1 MVEESSFFPLMRAL
15 AITESP
21 VLAPTS
27 ENRQARP
34 GFISGATTT
43 DYQQQQRL
51 RSSSIPKPL
60 PTRMTGNHGPA
71 GLPFQSSPA
80 PLSLDQIPTF
90 SNAQASVSILA
101 AILAREPELRDRIL
115 KETVADG
122 IIGGA
127 HCAFAD
133 EADEHLW
140 TYSQWI
146 GYLNELLQ
154 MCGVNMIEETP
165 VTLIAKEQPIGK
177 ARPTH
182 GMPSKVSSVASG
194 LSFLSTSPSGATSGL
209 SLFSLDNI
217 KRRRHT
223 SATATSTS
231 PTLKYEAGEDRE
243 VISFLVKIMV
253 NLYRSFLNNING

>member
-1 MVEESSFFPLMRAL
+1 MRSL

-21 VLAPTS
+21 VLGPSS
-27 ENRQARP
+27 ESRQVRP
-34 GFISGATTT
+34 GFISGAATT
-43 DYQQQQRL
+43 DYQQQQRQ

-60 PTRMTGNHGPA
+60 PARMTGNQT
-71 GLPFQSSPA
+71 FQSSPA

-90 SNAQASVSILA
+90 SNAQASVGILA

-115 KETVADG
+115 KETVADD

-127 HCAFAD
+127 RGAFGD

-140 TYSQWI
+140 TYSRWI
-146 GYLNELLQ
+146 GYLSELLQ
-154 MCGVNMIEETP
+154 MCGVSTIEDASDSP
-165 VTLIAKEQPIGK
+165 IAKEQPIGK
-177 ARPTH
+177 AKPTQ

-194 LSFLSTSPSGATSGL
+194 LSFLSTSPTGATSGL
-209 SLFSLDNI
+209 SLFSLENM

-231 PTLKYEAGEDRE
+231 PPLKYEAGEDRE
-243 VISFLVKIMV
+243 VISFLVRKRV
-253 NLYRSFLNNING
+253 NLCRSLLAKVNG